1 MARWTEQ
8 EREDGASCGGED
20 GRTPPAATNSGLRA
34 SLRILAA
41 ALVLGLSLLAR
52 ETLRAHPPVAG
63 GGSLSVAL
71 APGAPD
77 APGPAEA
84 PTGLRLKLEEPDSTG
99 ALPRTALPVSG
110 ETRLSEGA
118 FETVE
123 SAHALVALSE
133 SQEEGSRSLFVTL
146 ARRAADGPGL
156 AVTRTGER
164 GLVQTK
170 FGAVETLEATL
181 VGGIGRVCTGF
192 AAADPRP
199 VRIEGWLCAPLGRPP
214 EPRRSPACSTASRW
228 PVRPPP
234 TRRPCSAWQ
243 RVGATRAAVR

>member
-1 MARWTEQ
+1 
-8 EREDGASCGGED
+8 
-20 GRTPPAATNSGLRA
+20 
-34 SLRILAA
+34 
-41 ALVLGLSLLAR
+41 
-52 ETLRAHPPVAG
+52 
-63 GGSLSVAL
+63 
-71 APGAPD
+71 
-77 APGPAEA
+77 
-84 PTGLRLKLEEPDSTG
+84 
-99 ALPRTALPVSG
+99 
-110 ETRLSEGA
+110 
-118 FETVE
+118 VE

-214 EPRRSPACSTASRW
+214 EPQALACLLDRLTLAGPASADTAALFRVAESRRDPRCRAVTSD
-228 PVRPPP
+228 VR
-234 TRRPCSAWQ
+234 TR
-243 RVGATRAAVR
+243 TKN